1 MKRMMVCLV
10 ALFLLLGVLVVPLKV
25 RGDYN
30 NNITI
35 ESDGSIAPS
44 GAPMSTVDNITYVLT
59 ENMHGCI
66 SIDRDNVVL
75 DGSLHTIEP
84 WTTLGYIEGIVGSGI
99 NNVTIMN
106 CNVSDFHAD
115 HQWGMQFLSCSNM
128 TFKGNNLT
136 DNLSG
141 IFLLFCSH
149 NVIADNYVSGNTQG
163 FSLLNATGNMIT
175 GNHIENNTIG
185 IALGNSTENKVYHN
199 NFFNNTLT
207 VTTEK
212 SYPNFLDNGAEG
224 NYWSDYV
231 GTDNNQD
238 GIGDTPY
245 IIDGNNTDH
254 YPLVGTFRDFTV
266 HPLSPTHTPQSIIV
280 ISNSTVTDF
289 ADYYAPTNESAP
301 SDQLVELWLEF
312 SVTGQNGTTGFCRL
326 QIPKAVMNS
335 SLYMVLVDYKQ
346 VHATQ
351 LPNSDNV
358 TEYLYFTYSHSTH
371 QVWVFVPE
379 FPSILILPLFFII
392 TLFAVIVYRKRLTR
406 LGLCA

>member
-10 ALFLLLGVLVVPLKV
+10 ALFLLISVLAVPLKV
-25 RGDYN
+25 HGDYN

-106 CNVSDFHAD
+106 CNASDFHAD

-175 GNHIENNTIG
+175 GNHIENNTMG
-185 IALGNSTENKVYHN
+185 IALGNSTENKIYHN
-199 NFFNNTLT
+199 NFLNNTQT

-212 SYPNFLDNGAEG
+212 SYPNFLDNGVEG
-224 NYWSDYV
+224 NYWSDYI

-245 IIDGNNTDH
+245 IIDENNTDH
-254 YPLVGTFRDFTV
+254 YPLMGTFYSFY
-266 HPLSPTHTPQSIIV
+266 THQSELET
-280 ISNSTVTDF
+280 ISNSTIGDVALLFVITLF
-289 ADYYAPTNESAP
+289 PGP
-301 SDQLVELWLEF
+301 LWYIHL
-312 SVTGQNGTTGFCRL
+312 SGVAGQEGTTGFCRITFPNIL
-326 QIPKAVMNS
+326 MNS
-335 SLYMVLVDYKQ
+335 SSYP
-346 VHATQ
+346 TWEGNP
-351 LPNSDNV
+351 PNSSQISSRILMSNG
-358 TEYLYFTYSHSTH
+358 THTTLYFKYIHPVIDSRID
-371 QVWVFVPE
+371 VLPE
-379 FPSILILPLFFII
+379 FPSFLILPLFFIA
-392 TLFAVIVYRKRLTR
+392 TLLTMIVYRKRMAR
-406 LGLCA
+406 S